1 MRVQAHAPP
10 WHTAPGRLPGAL
22 LIALILHG
30 ALLFGLGFTV
40 THPPASATSLEVTL
54 ALHPT
59 TESPPEADLIAVS
72 NQVGSGDH
80 NQTNP
85 VTSDQ
90 TPLIDAAELRK
101 VDPLPRLQQP
111 PPGAESVEPIPTLSR
126 AGALHRQMSRESSA
140 SPSAADE
147 VVQVQEIASLRA
159 RLDLQ
164 KQAYN
169 RLPRTLVLT
178 AASARRAEEADYLY
192 RWTEWVERVGNEH
205 YPDEARRRQLF
216 GDLRL
221 AVAISRDGNVEN
233 VEILASSGQPILDQ
247 AAVRIVRLAAPFA
260 PIPSSISAD
269 RIEVIR
275 TWRFMPGEVFA
286 SQAE

>member
-1 MRVQAHAPP
+1 
-10 WHTAPGRLPGAL
+10 
-22 LIALILHG
+22 
-30 ALLFGLGFTV
+30 
-40 THPPASATSLEVTL
+40 
-54 ALHPT
+54 
-59 TESPPEADLIAVS
+59 
-72 NQVGSGDH
+72 
-80 NQTNP
+80 
-85 VTSDQ
+85 
-90 TPLIDAAELRK
+90 
-101 VDPLPRLQQP
+101 LQQP

-221 AVAISRDGNVEN
+221 AVAIGRDGNVEN